1 MNEVFE
7 REKLCYEQNC
17 ENLRSL
23 NQIMWQ
29 VPMIAMTLTGG
40 VWYAVATLAG
50 MATSIKYGLLVFVT
64 LANIFLILILQRV
77 RSVMAAYLAKI
88 KEFHPAGFADTQS
101 TQATAWLKER
111 GVANTFC
118 SLLLIAALMS
128 FLGLFLI

>member
-40 VWYAVATLAG
+40 VWYAVATLPA
-50 MATSIKYGLLVFVT
+50 MTTNIKYGLLVFVM
-64 LANIFLILILQRV
+64 AADIFLIFVLQRV
-77 RSVMAAYLAKI
+77 RSVMAAYLSKI
-88 KEFHPAGFADTQS
+88 EEFHRPGFADTKS
-101 TQATAWLKER
+101 TQATGWLKER

-118 SLLLIAALMS
+118 ALLFIAAVMS
-128 FLGLFLI
+128 FVGLFLI